1 MALKPIVVVTT
12 VGNQE
17 QANLIAEE
25 LVIGRLASCVNI
37 LPVHRSVYLWQGKI
51 CDDQE
56 LLLVIKTNKR
66 QYAQV
71 ESTIQELH
79 DYELPEILA
88 FNVAIGEKHFLNWVT
103 ESVTGVP
110 DPRDEVI
117 FREGPIDASDAPY

>member
-1 MALKPIVVVTT
+1 MKPLVVVTT
-12 VGNQE
+12 VGTQD

-25 LVIGRLASCVNI
+25 LVIGRLASCVNM

-56 LLLVIKTNKR
+56 LMLIIKTTR
-66 QYAQV
+66 QQYSRV

-79 DYELPEILA
+79 NYELPEILA
-88 FNVAIGEKHFLNWVT
+88 FDVSFGEKNFLKWIAD
-103 ESVTGVP
+103 SVTGVP

-117 FREGPIDASDAPY
+117 FQEGPIDASDAPL